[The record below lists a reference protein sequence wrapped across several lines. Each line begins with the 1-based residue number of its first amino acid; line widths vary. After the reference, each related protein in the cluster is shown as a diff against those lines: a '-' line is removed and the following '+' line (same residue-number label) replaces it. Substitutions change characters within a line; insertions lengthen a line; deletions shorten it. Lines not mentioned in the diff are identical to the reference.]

1 MVQTD
6 REVFIVAAVRTPIG
20 SFGGSLASLSATQ
33 LGSIAIKG
41 ALERGNIPAA
51 KVDEVFFGN
60 VLSANLGQNP
70 ARQAAI
76 GAGLPNTV
84 PCTTVNKV
92 CASGAKAII
101 FASQSILLGN
111 ADLVVAGGM
120 ESMSNVP
127 YYLPQQRWGSK
138 YGHQQIQDG
147 VLKDGLTDVYND
159 YPMGVAAELC
169 ASEHSISREEQD
181 EYAIASYQKAQKATA
196 AGKFAHEI
204 IPVEIAGARGKP
216 GKTITTDDE
225 AANLNIDKLRAM
237 KPAFQPVGGTVTA
250 PNSSPLNDGAACVIL
265 ISGKLLRE
273 LNLTPLA
280 RVRGWGDAAR
290 EPERFTIA
298 PTLAIPKALAHA
310 GNLSIEDIDVYE
322 INEAF
327 SVVAIANQRNL
338 KIDPT
343 KINRFGGAV
352 ALGHPLGCSGARIV
366 ATLISSLKESGGKL
380 GCAGI
385 CNGGGGASSIVI
397 ELC

>member
-6 REVFIVAAVRTPIG
+6 REVYIVAAVRTPIG

-84 PCTTVNKV
+84 PCTTINKV

-169 ASEHSISREEQD
+169 AKEHSISREEQD
-181 EYAIASYQKAQKATA
+181 EYAISSYQKAQKATA

-225 AANLNIDKLRAM
+225 AANLNVDKLRAM

-250 PNSSPLNDGAACVIL
+250 PNSSSLNDGAACVIL
-265 ISGKLLRE
+265 VSGKLLRE

-298 PTLAIPKALAHA
+298 PSLAIPKALTHA
-310 GNLSIEDIDVYE
+310 GNLTIEDIDVYE

-338 KIDPT
+338 KIEPT

-385 CNGGGGASSIVI
+385 CNGGGGASAIVI